1 MAKHLYTKDET
12 YAGVEWE
19 PLNLGGGN
27 FFPRP
32 TWMHHKDACLKV
44 PMVAERDDYRGQ
56 AYHFRKFCDTFF
68 SDPSGLFH
76 MEWNP
81 NAVKI
86 VDEFFAN
93 NFVSVMGAKNSTKS
107 FTLGCIAAGMFL
119 LNPKNTKVLVTSTT
133 MDSARGKIWGDI
145 SYAWDQIEAVLK
157 KWGIPSP
164 GRKMSSPIVRY
175 ELEGIVSFKAG
186 IELIP
191 TQNSSEQQS
200 VDKVQ
205 GYKND
210 TVIFLGD
217 EWDTLPQG
225 LVNTVNDNLSGNP
238 NSRCIAAFNPT
249 GRFTSGGRLAKPKTG
264 WDSIN
269 IDSERWDGEFG
280 PVLRFDATKSP
291 NIVGPF
297 KPDGTYWNGLMT
309 PEKMALEEAK
319 YGNNKTAGYFSM
331 VRGWFPPTGELECIY
346 SETELVVE
354 YLADHKVTSWLE
366 TPTKVA
372 GLDPA
377 FTNDGDKPILTIAQV
392 GLARI
397 NGEDK
402 KVFERLKGFNLNHEI
417 IDKVK
422 NTSEQVVQLT
432 KKHMEEEGVLASN
445 LGVDITGAPSFP
457 ALLNASIGIGWIGI
471 HSSSKSTKMPIARS
485 DMRKCEDVF
494 ENLMSELWG
503 VGKSLVR
510 GGQIKGLD
518 ADTIDDMIGR
528 TQKGSGKKGD
538 KTVVESKRIMKKRTK
553 KSPDWADSCFY
564 ALHVAR
570 VRHGLSSVEKSKSTK
585 LPQEE
590 TDLDRFYASNP
601 HMLPKTRRAQR
612 TRHEALETSRVGW

>member
-1 MAKHLYTKDET
+1 MGKSLTVQDDT
-12 YAGVEWE
+12 YQGVDWE
-19 PLNLGGGN
+19 PLNAGGGVLI
-27 FFPRP
+27 PMP
-32 TWMHHKDACLKV
+32 VWMQHKYACLRDER
-44 PMVAERDDYRGQ
+44 VATLPDYRGQ

-81 NAVKI
+81 NAIKI
-86 VDEFFAN
+86 TDEFFSE
-93 NFVSVMGAKNSTKS
+93 NFVSVMGARNSTKS
-107 FTLGCIAAGMFL
+107 FTLACIGAGMFL

-164 GRKMSSPIVRY
+164 GRKMSSPIIRY
-175 ELEGIVSFKAG
+175 EVNGIVSFKAG
-186 IELIP
+186 VELIP

-249 GRFTSGGRLAKPKTG
+249 GRFTSGGRLAKPKAG

-269 IDSERWDGEFG
+269 EDSERWEGEYG

-297 KPDGTYWNGLMT
+297 KPDGKYWNGLMT
-309 PEKMALEEAK
+309 PEKLALEEIK
-319 YGNNKTAGYFSM
+319 YGSNKTAGWFTM
-331 VRGWFPPTGELECIY
+331 IRGWFPATGELECIY

-354 YLADHKVTSWLE
+354 YLADHKVNSWLD
-366 TPTKVA
+366 TPVKIM

-377 FTNDGDKPILTIAQV
+377 FAHDGDHPILTLSQV
-392 GLARI
+392 GKAKI
-397 NGEDK
+397 NGNDL
-402 KVFERLKGFNLNHEI
+402 KVYEKLKSINLDLEI
-417 IDKVK
+417 TDKVK
-422 NTSEQVVQLT
+422 DKSEQVVALT
-432 KKHMEEEGVLASN
+432 KKHMEEEGVTTSN
-445 LGVDITGAPSFP
+445 LGVDVTGAPSFGS
-457 ALLNASIGIGWIGI
+457 LLNAAIGVGWLPI
-471 HSSSKSTKMPIARS
+471 HSSSTPTKMPIAKS
-485 DMRKCEDVF
+485 DMRHCDEVF

-503 VGKSLVR
+503 VGKALVR
-510 GGQIKGLD
+510 SGQIKGLD
-518 ADTIDDMIGR
+518 ATTIEDMIAR
-528 TQKGSGKKGD
+528 TQKGKGQKGD
-538 KTVVESKRIMKKRTK
+538 RTVVESKKVMKKRTK
-553 KSPDWADSCFY
+553 KSPDYADSNFICV
-564 ALHVAR
+564 HVAR
-570 VRHGLSSVEKSKSTK
+570 VKHGLSSAEKSKSK
-585 LPQEE
+585 RPPQEKTE
-590 TDLDRFYASNP
+590 LDLFYEANP
-601 HMLPKTRRAQR
+601 HMMPKIKRERP
-612 TRHEALETSRVGW
+612 RHVPLETSQAPW